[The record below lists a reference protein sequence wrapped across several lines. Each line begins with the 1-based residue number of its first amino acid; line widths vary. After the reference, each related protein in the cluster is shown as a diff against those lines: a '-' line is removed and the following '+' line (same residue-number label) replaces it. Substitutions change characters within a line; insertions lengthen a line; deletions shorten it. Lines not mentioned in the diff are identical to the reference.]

1 MKIEKH
7 FFGITTDGDR
17 ADLYRLSND
26 AGIDLAVTN
35 YGAAV
40 VELRIPDRDG
50 NRADVVLGFGSLS
63 GYLAHREY
71 FGAIIGRYANRIAGG
86 IFVLNNKEYKLNRN
100 EGDNHL
106 HGGIKGFDKVL
117 WQSEPD
123 RNHRH
128 VALRLTY
135 FSKDGEEGY
144 PGNLLVNVIY
154 TLTNDNVLTIE
165 YTATTDQPTV
175 VNLSHHSYFNLA
187 GNGSG
192 DILGHELM
200 INANLFTPVDR
211 SLIPTG
217 EVRNVNGTALDFR
230 QMTQIGKRI
239 DHNEEQLV
247 YGKGY
252 DHNWLLDRRGKELI
266 LAAKVHEPKCGRT
279 MELHTTEP
287 GLQFYSG
294 NLIGEPVIGKAGQ
307 VYRPRC
313 GLCLEPQHF
322 PDSPNQPNL
331 PTTVLKPGDQYRQM
345 SAFKFYVS

>member
-1 MKIEKH
+1 MKLEKH
-7 FFGITTDGDR
+7 FFGTTTDGDR

-26 AGIDLAVTN
+26 AGMDLAITN

-40 VELRIPDRDG
+40 VELCVPDRDG
-50 NRADVVLGFGSLS
+50 NRADVVLGFDSLS
-63 GYLAHREY
+63 GYLAHSEY

-86 IFVLNNKEYKLNRN
+86 GFSLDNNEHRLTRN

-106 HGGIKGFDKVL
+106 HGGTKGFDKAL

-123 RNHRH
+123 SSHRH
-128 VALRLTY
+128 VALKHTY
-135 FSKDGEEGY
+135 FSRDGEEGY

-187 GNGSG
+187 GDGSG
-192 DILGHELM
+192 EILKHELM
-200 INANLFTPVDR
+200 INADLFTPVDR
-211 SLIPTG
+211 SLMPTG
-217 EVRNVNGTALDFR
+217 EVKNVRGTALDFTR
-230 QMTQIGKRI
+230 MTRIGKRI
-239 DHNEEQLV
+239 DRNEDQLAH
-247 YGKGY
+247 GRGY
-252 DHNWLLDRRGKELI
+252 DHNWILNRRGGQLV

-279 MELHTTEP
+279 MELYTTEP

-294 NLIGEPVIGKAGQ
+294 NMIGESVMGKAGH

-322 PDSPNQPNL
+322 PDSPNQPQF
-331 PTTVLKPGDQYRQM
+331 PATVLKPGDQYRQT